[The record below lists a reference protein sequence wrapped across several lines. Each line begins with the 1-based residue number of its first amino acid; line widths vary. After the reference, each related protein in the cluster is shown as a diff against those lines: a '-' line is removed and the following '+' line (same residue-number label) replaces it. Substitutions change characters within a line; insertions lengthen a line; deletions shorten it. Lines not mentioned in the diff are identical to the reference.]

1 MLSKEAS
8 VKVKVNA
15 SFKRFLCLLLVLLM
29 FPLDALAVVVPGG
42 GTNIGYAGGK
52 TTKFRFR
59 EYVGIAL
66 GIQQMQ
72 GPDYTVT
79 RPTEKE
85 VAAGKKGTEGLANVT
100 KHFLYSYPNP
110 YSPSGGQGLFYIVP
124 KAAGAPKYVAAVSS
138 AGVGQAPIGSNWC
151 YASSGAFSHTKS
163 DELFKALTS
172 KISDQNPNPGID
184 PNYFNGL
191 VAKYDKAE
199 AEKLIN
205 YIFGPRKSNT
215 EVDVATINTRFDYAY
230 RYGTGGYEH
239 APVLQDTRKVANYAA
254 IILSLARLMPQENW
268 GTYEAYVRDFV
279 CNFASGKGYQPVVIT
294 AELCMP
300 FEYNGNGSFNTWR
313 TVAEEA
319 AILTGVEEPKIRTA
333 DVSMPS
339 VINAINGSNKNPA
352 FSIIKI
358 AQSEGARVNGSML
371 GGMCMLGINSKG
383 DENTQYGAYCR
394 HLSSV
399 SSGSI
404 ANAATWL
411 GKLPKEGIWG
421 CGIFGLDD
429 TLVPPPQ
436 IPPIQRIVDLINE
449 SRSAVDQFETFSGH
463 CFRHTYATRAFEADV
478 DPKVVQK
485 QLGHATLKMTMDLYT
500 HLFED
505 KKLEELTKLDAHSEG
520 VFASSDSLKEQR
532 YRETLNPK
540 VVPIS
545 EVV

>member
-100 KHFLYSYPNP
+100 RHFLYSYPNP

-151 YASSGAFSHTKS
+151 YASSGAFTHTKS

-172 KISDQNPNPGID
+172 KISDQNPNPSID

-205 YIFGPRKSNT
+205 YIFGRRKSNT
-215 EVDVATINTRFDYAY
+215 EVDVVAINKAFDDAY
-230 RYGTGGYEH
+230 RYGTNVYGK

-268 GTYEAYVRDFV
+268 STYEAYVRDFV

-300 FEYNGNGSFNTWR
+300 FEHNGNIDACTSGN
-313 TVAEEA
+313 A
-319 AILTGVEEPKIRTA
+319 
-333 DVSMPS
+333 
-339 VINAINGSNKNPA
+339 VIFCALEIYSQGEVWTLAYDGSNVNTPFKVTPDGKTYDPVVPYPSNKSPRGEEMPIV
-352 FSIIKI
+352 SII
-358 AQSEGARVNGSML
+358 S
-371 GGMCMLGINSKG
+371 INHSSKEDLDVAG
-383 DENTQYGAYCR
+383 TQ
-394 HLSSV
+394 
-399 SSGSI
+399 
-404 ANAATWL
+404 
-411 GKLPKEGIWG
+411 
-421 CGIFGLDD
+421 
-429 TLVPPPQ
+429 
-436 IPPIQRIVDLINE
+436 
-449 SRSAVDQFETFSGH
+449 
-463 CFRHTYATRAFEADV
+463 
-478 DPKVVQK
+478 
-485 QLGHATLKMTMDLYT
+485 
-500 HLFED
+500 
-505 KKLEELTKLDAHSEG
+505 
-520 VFASSDSLKEQR
+520 
-532 YRETLNPK
+532 
-540 VVPIS
+540 
-545 EVV
+545 

>member
-110 YSPSGGQGLFYIVP
+110 YAPSGGQGLFYIVP
-124 KAAGAPKYVAAVSS
+124 SGAPTPKYVAAVSS
-138 AGVGQAPIGSNWC
+138 AGVGQASIGSNWC

-172 KISDQNPNPGID
+172 KISDQNPNPSID

-205 YIFGPRKSNT
+205 YIFGRRKSNT
-215 EVDVATINTRFDYAY
+215 EVDVVAINKAFDDAY
-230 RYGTGGYEH
+230 RYGTNVYGK

-268 GTYEAYVRDFV
+268 STYEAYVRDFV

-300 FEYNGNGSFNTWR
+300 FEHNGNGSFNTWR

-339 VINAINGSNKNPA
+339 VINAVNGSNKNPA

-436 IPPIQRIVDLINE
+436 IPPTSHGRVFG
-449 SRSAVDQFETFSGH
+449 RSS
-463 CFRHTYATRAFEADV
+463 
-478 DPKVVQK
+478 
-485 QLGHATLKMTMDLYT
+485 
-500 HLFED
+500 
-505 KKLEELTKLDAHSEG
+505 
-520 VFASSDSLKEQR
+520 
-532 YRETLNPK
+532 
-540 VVPIS
+540 
-545 EVV
+545 

>member
-66 GIQQMQ
+66 GIQQMK
-72 GPDYTVT
+72 GDEYRVGK
-79 RPTEKE
+79 PTEDE
-85 VAAGKKGTEGLANVT
+85 VKSGKMGTSGMARVVQ
-100 KHFLYSYPNP
+100 HFLYSYPNP
-110 YSPSGGQGLFYIVP
+110 YAPSGGQGLFYIVP

-172 KISDQNPNPGID
+172 KISDQNPNPSID

-205 YIFGPRKSNT
+205 YIFGRRKSNT
-215 EVDVATINTRFDYAY
+215 EVDVVAINKAFDDAY
-230 RYGTGGYEH
+230 RYGTGDYPT

-254 IILSLARLMPQENW
+254 LILSLARLMPQENW
-268 GTYEAYVRDFV
+268 GTYEGYVRDFV
-279 CNFASGKGYQPVVIT
+279 CTFTKGEAFPPVVIT

-300 FEYNGNGSFNTWR
+300 FEHNGNGSFNTWR

-339 VINAINGSNKNPA
+339 VKNAVNGSNKNPA
-352 FSIIKI
+352 FSIIKT
-358 AQSEGARVNGSML
+358 AQAEGARVNGSML

-411 GKLPKEGIWG
+411 GKLPQQGIWG
-421 CGIFGLDD
+421 CGIFGIDD
-429 TLVPPPQ
+429 ALTPPVL
-436 IPPIQRIVDLINE
+436 IPPTSVEIAPVGTVSLL
-449 SRSAVDQFETFSGH
+449 V
-463 CFRHTYATRAFEADV
+463 
-478 DPKVVQK
+478 
-485 QLGHATLKMTMDLYT
+485 
-500 HLFED
+500 ED
-505 KKLEELTKLDAHSEG
+505 KKYQKSVG
-520 VFASSDSLKEQR
+520 G
-532 YRETLNPK
+532 
-540 VVPIS
+540 
-545 EVV
+545 